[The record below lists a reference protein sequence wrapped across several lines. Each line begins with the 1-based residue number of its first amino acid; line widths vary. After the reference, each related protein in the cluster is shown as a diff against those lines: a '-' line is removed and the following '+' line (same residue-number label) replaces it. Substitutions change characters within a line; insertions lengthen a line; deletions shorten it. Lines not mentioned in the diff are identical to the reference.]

1 MPEIVADNI
10 SIIQSD
16 EFADGTR
23 IEAEYYQ
30 PNYLRLE
37 SKLKAYKTEV
47 FGKLVKEIRCGPF
60 GSTILANTYEEK
72 GVIVA
77 RPFNI
82 KNFSL
87 ECENLVYINEEDCLR
102 KNLKFYSEGDVFFS
116 RVGDMR
122 CGVVPNFNQKI
133 TISPNIIAVKI
144 DRNKLNPYYATV
156 FFNSKYG
163 FPQIAR
169 AVKVVAQPTISTD
182 LIKNL
187 KIVLF
192 NNNFQS
198 LIEGKFL
205 LFLEIYGKSLSLY
218 SQAETLLLEE
228 LGIKDIDLSH
238 EPCYEVNSADT
249 IIAKRIDAEYYQPKY
264 ERVIEAIKN
273 CKYGW
278 CKLSDKIMNIT
289 DKYDPYKKPESNFRY
304 IELSNINP
312 SIGIIDGYSELKG
325 KDLPSRARML
335 VKEGDVIISSVEG
348 SIDKIALVDNAHDNC
363 IASTGFFIFRTKENT
378 LPEYTLSLCK
388 SILIQK
394 QLEKL
399 ASGTILTAVPKNLVD
414 SIIIPNTP
422 KGAQIKIADLIR
434 QSHVARRQA
443 KELLEEAKRKV
454 EEMIEKGNQI

>member
-10 SIIQSD
+10 SVINSEQL
-16 EFADGTR
+16 EGATR
-23 IEAEYYQ
+23 IDAEYYQ

-47 FGKLVKEIRCGPF
+47 LGKLVKEIRCGPF

-72 GVIVA
+72 GIIVA

-87 ECENLVYINEEDCLR
+87 ECENLVYIDEEDCLR

-144 DRNKLNPYYATV
+144 DRSKLNPYYATV

-163 FPQIAR
+163 FPQIER

-192 NNNFQS
+192 NKNFQS
-198 LIEGKFL
+198 LIESKFL

-218 SQAETLLLEE
+218 SQAEALLLEE
-228 LGIKDIDLSH
+228 
-238 EPCYEVNSADT
+238 
-249 IIAKRIDAEYYQPKY
+249 
-264 ERVIEAIKN
+264 
-273 CKYGW
+273 
-278 CKLSDKIMNIT
+278 
-289 DKYDPYKKPESNFRY
+289 
-304 IELSNINP
+304 
-312 SIGIIDGYSELKG
+312 
-325 KDLPSRARML
+325 
-335 VKEGDVIISSVEG
+335 
-348 SIDKIALVDNAHDNC
+348 
-363 IASTGFFIFRTKENT
+363 
-378 LPEYTLSLCK
+378 
-388 SILIQK
+388 
-394 QLEKL
+394 
-399 ASGTILTAVPKNLVD
+399 
-414 SIIIPNTP
+414 
-422 KGAQIKIADLIR
+422 
-434 QSHVARRQA
+434 
-443 KELLEEAKRKV
+443 
-454 EEMIEKGNQI
+454 